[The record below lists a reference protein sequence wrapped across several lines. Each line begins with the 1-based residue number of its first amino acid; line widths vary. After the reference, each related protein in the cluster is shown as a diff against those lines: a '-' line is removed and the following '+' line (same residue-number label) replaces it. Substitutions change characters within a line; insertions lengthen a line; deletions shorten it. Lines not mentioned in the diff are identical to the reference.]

1 LIALTQSQIEIKK
14 SLTMNPSSNLLHNI
28 AASLTKDEPTTVVVV
43 VLRGTDLTAYAAGTE
58 CDTAHQ
64 ALAVGAAHEYLL
76 RKITDGK

>member
-1 LIALTQSQIEIKK
+1 
-14 SLTMNPSSNLLHNI
+14 MNNSSNLVHQI
-28 AASLTKDEPTTVVVV
+28 ADNLAETEPTTVVVV
-43 VLRGTDLTAYAAGTE
+43 VLRGTDLTAYAAGTD